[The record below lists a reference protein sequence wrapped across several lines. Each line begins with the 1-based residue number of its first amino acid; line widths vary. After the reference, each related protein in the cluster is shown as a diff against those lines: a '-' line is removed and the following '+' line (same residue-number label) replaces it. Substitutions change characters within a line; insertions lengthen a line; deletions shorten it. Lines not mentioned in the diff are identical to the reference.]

1 MQFKNQKL
9 YIVLPRSG
17 VYLTR
22 KNVNE
27 KQTNFNLHEF
37 NLDTISL
44 LSKIFLKMLNG
55 IEEIEEVKNWDGRSK
70 LRGEKSIE
78 NGEPQGMHRTLT
90 ATKIII
96 RPVGRSPA
104 L

>member
-1 MQFKNQKL
+1 
-9 YIVLPRSG
+9 
-17 VYLTR
+17 
-22 KNVNE
+22 
-27 KQTNFNLHEF
+27 
-37 NLDTISL
+37 
-44 LSKIFLKMLNG
+44 MLNG

-70 LRGEKSIE
+70 LRGEKSID

-90 ATKIII
+90 ATEIII